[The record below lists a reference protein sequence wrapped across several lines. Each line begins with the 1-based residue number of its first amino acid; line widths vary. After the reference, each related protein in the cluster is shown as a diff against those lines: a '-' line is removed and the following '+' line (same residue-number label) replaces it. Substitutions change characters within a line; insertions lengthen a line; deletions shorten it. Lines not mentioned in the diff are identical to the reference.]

1 MQKAYSVL
9 PKVLFASVLILLA
22 SSLIRLV
29 NADASTAPEMTEFW
43 QILVYGSGSWLYLIL
58 FLGIGFL
65 ISWRVWPFSLVMMVA
80 CVYVGY
86 DYAYNTPDN
95 SIYAWRIVLL
105 FVSCIFF
112 IIHLAYNAKK
122 EM

>member
-1 MQKAYSVL
+1 MLKVQSVF
-9 PKVLFASVLILLA
+9 PRFVFVAVLVLLA
-22 SSLIRLV
+22 SGLCGVVHAS
-29 NADASTAPEMTEFW
+29 ASTAPEMNEFW

-65 ISWRVWPFSLVMMVA
+65 ISWRVWPFSIVMMVA

-95 SIYAWRIVLL
+95 SVYAWRIILL

-112 IIHLAYNAKK
+112 IYNVAVNARK
-122 EM
+122 